1 MYAGWT
7 RTDSDRVCCLLVP
20 NAVTSTPQ
28 WIESVL
34 VQRVVQQM
42 ESDGTHEDSSDSPLK
57 GSFKQQ
63 TSWMV
68 VLCQVGVPA
77 AVIAHVFGLSEHTV
91 RAIERGIS
99 RTKIVSAIKSELQN
113 QLPLLQQSRG
123 FSLDTKL
130 GMLLSGSFLT
140 REVFD
145 GDSTR
150 VPEENQGSR
159 GSLARAQIKSK

>member
-1 MYAGWT
+1 M
-7 RTDSDRVCCLLVP
+7 
-20 NAVTSTPQ
+20 
-28 WIESVL
+28 
-34 VQRVVQQM
+34 
-42 ESDGTHEDSSDSPLK
+42 
-57 GSFKQQ
+57 
-63 TSWMV
+63 
-68 VLCQVGVPA
+68 LCQVGVPA